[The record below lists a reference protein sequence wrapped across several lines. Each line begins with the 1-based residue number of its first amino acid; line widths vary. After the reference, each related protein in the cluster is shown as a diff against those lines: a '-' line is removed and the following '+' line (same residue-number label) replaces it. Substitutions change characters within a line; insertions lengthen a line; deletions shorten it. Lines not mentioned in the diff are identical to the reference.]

1 MKSTGTAKRVTV
13 YCGSSASL
21 PERYLAAARQV
32 GEALA
37 RRGATVI
44 YGAGRTGLMG
54 AVADAAQSAG
64 GRVVGIIPQ
73 FMVDRGWHRDGLDSM
88 IVTDTM
94 HASKALLADTDACIA
109 LPGGIGTFEELTEV
123 MTMRQL
129 GLFGGNIVI
138 ANIDGYYDPFLAM
151 LERAVAEG
159 FMRPDHRS
167 LYAVAAD
174 AAGAVELALADPH
187 PLNLSAKF

>member
-94 HASKALLADTDACIA
+94 HARKALLADTDACIA